1 MVFNRRCMLYRLSK
15 RLPKH
20 LTQVA
25 WVEWQRHVVLMWRL
39 PILNVDCGGLY
50 DGDEHALLH
59 VLKLVLE
66 LGAGFIELDLKVYT
80 NSYSSVKLDDLKD
93 IAQKYRI
100 M

>member
-1 MVFNRRCMLYRLSK
+1 MASVCTAFHLIWALISAFSVLHQANSGGLSK

-25 WVEWQRHVVLMWRL
+25 WVEGQRHVVLMWRL

-59 VLKLVLE
+59 MISRTLHK
-66 LGAGFIELDLKVYT
+66 
-80 NSYSSVKLDDLKD
+80 S
-93 IAQKYRI
+93 IA
-100 M
+100 